1 MKVMRR
7 DDRPK
12 VISLKKAYKI
22 LEKVKRHII
31 DVSKLSDKRLV
42 AKTAIFKKRLG
53 EGESLDSLLPEAYAV
68 ACEADRRVLGMMPYD
83 VQIIGAIALHY
94 GMLAEMNTGEGKT
107 LVATMPLYLNALTG
121 KSTFLMTSNDY
132 LAYRDAKE
140 MGKVYTFLGLTIMPG
155 VPENPGEQFTNEE
168 KKKIYAA
175 DIVYTT
181 HSAFGFDYLFNN
193 LAKSLEERFMRDF
206 YYVIIDEADL
216 VLLDAAQMPLVIAGS
231 PRVQSNLYT
240 TADFFVKT
248 LVEGEDYTKE
258 DKCVWLTDKGVE
270 RAETFYKI
278 ENFYSREN
286 FEINRHVTLALRAN
300 SLYELTKD
308 YVVTEKDGIV
318 LLDVSTGRMTPGVKM
333 RGGQHQALEAKEGIK
348 ITQETRSVASIT
360 YQNLF
365 RMFPKM
371 AGMSGT
377 ISDAKEELRDV
388 YGSSM
393 MVIPTNKPRKR
404 KDLRTVYCHD
414 SVTQYSEAIKA
425 AMRAHKKGRPVLIIV
440 SSIGETEIV
449 SRLLIEQKI
458 PHNVLNATNAYWE
471 ASIIKEAG
479 QRDAVT
485 VATSM
490 AGRGTDIKLGDGVA
504 ELGGLAVIG
513 IGRMNNTRQER
524 QAIGRAGRQGDPGTS
539 RFYVSLEDDI
549 ITDDIAEKFEKY
561 ISGKKQLSEKKIKKL
576 IDGAQ
581 VASEEK
587 AVSSRRN
594 SVEYDK
600 VLQKQREIIYATRDQ
615 LINGGNIS
623 VGRIMNIASGN
634 IDRLLKKKISRH
646 TLIRYILDNI
656 ASHIDQSIDEIN
668 LKNKKE
674 IKEYLMKLIE
684 EGYEK
689 QIVQLDSAR
698 LQAEF
703 IRKSILTALDDEWV
717 EQVDY
722 LQQLQYAMSGR
733 SHASRNPIYEYQI
746 EARASFE
753 DMEQAVHTNTIRNL
767 LLSHVEVVKEVAEDG
782 SICERLDILYP

>member
-1 MKVMRR
+1 MKTIRSN
-7 DDRPK
+7 DKPK
-12 VISLKKAYKI
+12 VINLKKAYKI
-22 LEKVKRHII
+22 LAKVKKHIA

-42 AKTAIFKKRLG
+42 AKTGMFKKRLSD
-53 EGESLDSLLPEAYAV
+53 GESLEDLLPEAYAV
-68 ACEADRRVLGMMPYD
+68 VCETDRRVLGMMPYD

-140 MGKVYTFLGLTIMPG
+140 MGEVYTFLGLTIMPG
-155 VPENPGEQFTNEE
+155 VPETPGAQFTTEE
-168 KKKIYAA
+168 KKKIYSA

-193 LAKSLEERFMRDF
+193 LAKSLDERFMRDF
-206 YYVIIDEADL
+206 YFVIIDEADL

-231 PRVQSNLYT
+231 PRVQSNLYK

-248 LVEGEDYTKE
+248 LVEGEDYIKE
-258 DKCVWLTDKGVE
+258 DKCVWLTDKGVD

-278 ENFYSREN
+278 DNFYAREH

-300 SLYELTKD
+300 TLYELTRD
-308 YVVTEKDGIV
+308 YVISEKEGIV

-333 RGGQHQALEAKEGIK
+333 RGGQHQALEAKEGLEL
-348 ITQETRSVASIT
+348 TQETRSVASIT

-393 MVIPTNKPRKR
+393 MVIPTNKPKRR
-404 KDLRTVYCHD
+404 KDLKTIYCHD
-414 SVTQYSEAIKA
+414 SVTQYTEAIKA
-425 AMRAHKKGRPVLIIV
+425 VLRAHKKGRPVLVIV

-449 SRLLIEQKI
+449 SKLLMKHKV

-479 QRDAVT
+479 QKDAVT

-490 AGRGTDIKLGDGVA
+490 AGRGTDIKLGEGVE

-549 ITDDIAEKFEKY
+549 ITDDISEKYEKY
-561 ISGKKQLSEKKIKKL
+561 ITGEKQMPERKIKRL
-576 IDGAQ
+576 VDGAQ
-581 VASEEK
+581 AQGEEK
-587 AVSSRRN
+587 AVASRKN
-594 SVEYDK
+594 SVEYDQ
-600 VLQKQREIIYATRDQ
+600 VLQRQREIIYATRDQ
-615 LINGGNIS
+615 LINGSNIS

-634 IDRLLKKKISRH
+634 IDRLLKKKINRH

-656 ASHIDQSIDEIN
+656 SAHIDKTIDNLN

-674 IKEYLMKLIE
+674 VKAYLMKLIE

-689 QIVQLDSAR
+689 QIVQLDSGK

-722 LQQLQYAMSGR
+722 LQQLQFAMRGR

-746 EARASFE
+746 EARESFR
-753 DMEQAVHTNTIRNL
+753 DMEHAVHNNIIRNL
-767 LLSHVEVVKEVAEDG
+767 LLCHIEVKKVTKSDG
-782 SICERLDILYP
+782 SIDDALDILYP